1 MKKPSFSTAKPWLG
15 VAAAVLGLLWALPS
29 QAAEYIQQRRII
41 AMGCHHNDGTCYV
54 AVDGAPFGGGEGCRS
69 GAVNEFRWDDADTPN
84 GRRTYASMLAAFS
97 QNKRVSV
104 AISGCSSQGIPRP
117 SYYTVHE

>member
-1 MKKPSFSTAKPWLG
+1 MFSTIKPWAG
-15 VAAAVLGLLWALPS
+15 FATAALGLLWAMPS
-29 QAAEYIQQRRII
+29 QSAEYIQQRRIT
-41 AMGCHHNDGTCYV
+41 AMGCHHGNGVCYV
-54 AVDGAPFGGGEGCRS
+54 SVDGAPFGGSEGCRS

-104 AISGCSSQGIPRP
+104 AIVGCSAQGVPSL